1 MVLPF
6 ELLRTAKNQP
16 MMVELKNGET
26 YSGVLV
32 GCDARMNL
40 QMRDSVCTSR
50 DGSRFWRLTE
60 CFIRGNTLKYMRL
73 PDEVV
78 ELAKLAPAEKKAA
91 GGKGE
96 GQRPRKAAGRGR
108 GQVKGEAAGPRAK
121 AARTA

>member
-1 MVLPF
+1 MLPF

-40 QMRDSVCTSR
+40 QMRDSVCTCG

-78 ELAKLAPAEKKAA
+78 ELAKLAPAEKKAPADKA
-91 GGKGE
+91 GA
-96 GQRPRKAAGRGR
+96 RPRKAAGRGR